1 MIHYFPNQKQAPR
14 LGLVVSKKVA
24 KLAVHRNYMRRV
36 LRELY
41 KNNQYQWPALDLVI
55 RVQRF
60 FSQADFAQIEQEIS
74 QLAQKLIVK
83 TANNPQ

>member
-1 MIHYFPNQKQAPR
+1 M
-14 LGLVVSKKVA
+14 SKKVA

-41 KNNQYQWPALDLVI
+41 KNNEYQWPALDLVI

-60 FSQADFAQIEQEIS
+60 FSHADFVLIEQEFD
-74 QLAQKLIVK
+74 QLTQKLVAK
-83 TANNPQ
+83 TADNSH

>member
-1 MIHYFPNQKQAPR
+1 M
-14 LGLVVSKKVA
+14 A

-41 KNNQYQWPALDLVI
+41 KNNGYQWPALDLVI

-60 FSQADFAQIEQEIS
+60 FSPADFVQIEQEFS
-74 QLAQKLIVK
+74 QLTQKLIAK
-83 TANNPQ
+83 TANNSH